1 MISAGAVDNI
11 GAILAL
17 DVNHT
22 YLVDAVGIEPTTF
35 PSRQERDGTLWTNF
49 SIYILLF
56 LDLISRSRLIACARV
71 LNISEYTSFH
81 GIPRLV

>member
-1 MISAGAVDNI
+1 MPDVVMISAGAVDNI

-35 PSRQERDGTLWTNF
+35 PSRQERDGTL
-49 SIYILLF
+49 
-56 LDLISRSRLIACARV
+56 
-71 LNISEYTSFH
+71 
-81 GIPRLV
+81 